1 MADIS
6 KLNGYDIKD
15 KVARETINSL
25 NMNFESINNNLNDI
39 NSDIE
44 ELNGIIG
51 NISTVGPFPLIV
63 SSANAFNF
71 GSGTIELSTQE
82 QQDLIDI
89 IMQAKSL
96 ALHNVI
102 VNVIVTNYNKSQLL
116 SLNISGV
123 NLEKSWGTFA
133 ISQFINSTDEYFDYS
148 ARKATFIQVRYD
160 TENNRIISLRTQG
173 QFFVKSFLSTTNNSE
188 YTPTGDY
195 NPATKKYVDDS
206 IKNKE
211 DLTNSLVAGDSG
223 SKGGLTL
230 TRNGKVYQLRGNI
243 DVTPTELGVVV
254 KIPDGMGPKSTTS
267 TEDVSFTN
275 AIDSTGEIYP
285 LKVSHYASGE
295 FRLEFIKT
303 YESATQIN
311 LLVDYVYIG
320 E

>member
-15 KVARETINSL
+15 KVARETISSL
-25 NMNFESINNNLNDI
+25 DKNFESINNNLNNI
-39 NSDIE
+39 NTDIE
-44 ELNGIIG
+44 ELNEFVG
-51 NISTVGPFPLIV
+51 NISTVGPFPLYV

-71 GSGTIELSTQE
+71 GAGTIQLSAPE
-82 QQDLIDI
+82 QRDLIDI
-89 IMQAKSL
+89 IMKAKSL

-102 VNVIVTNYNKSQLL
+102 VNVIVTNFNKSQLL
-116 SLNISGV
+116 TLDIASIDVES
-123 NLEKSWGTFA
+123 SWGVFA
-133 ISQFINSTDEYFDYS
+133 ISQYVNSMDEYYDYTS
-148 ARKATFIQVRYD
+148 PKATYIQVRYD
-160 TENNRIISLRTQG
+160 TENHRITSLRTNG
-173 QFFVKSFLSTTNNSE
+173 QFFAKTFLSTTNNSE
-188 YTPTGDY
+188 YTPTNHY
-195 NPATKKYVDDS
+195 HPATKKYVDDS
-206 IKNKE
+206 INKKE
-211 DLTNSLVAGDSG
+211 DLTNSLIAGDSG

-275 AIDSTGEIYP
+275 AIDNAGEIYP